1 MDNDC
6 TCRSFR
12 KGRRKTGFKVGKKN
26 FRLCLRDERGTWIC
40 SEGYT
45 MAKTTSLDREVSLLV
60 QKRIAVVYHNM
71 LKGLAMLTWTVYKKH
86 RRSMNHLIDII
97 NEKLSRYKDRRLKGG
112 FFYLVPNKKT
122 CDITVHSHMYN
133 MPLQEALAKT
143 REELKKRE
151 EILVKYNSSGTSNSA
166 RTIVS
171 FASPMIKLLLSI
183 MFSMILAYMI
193 MVL

>member
-1 MDNDC
+1 
-6 TCRSFR
+6 
-12 KGRRKTGFKVGKKN
+12 
-26 FRLCLRDERGTWIC
+26 
-40 SEGYT
+40 

-151 EILVKYNSSGTSNSA
+151 EILVKYKSSGTSNSA
-166 RTIVS
+166 RTIVY